1 MPRQEFQRL
10 SGSRHALP
18 SLWHWAESCS
28 ELLYPARVHP
38 EYHALL
44 EEVRGFFEPHSD
56 KPEETPETV
65 LKSLWMRAAGEPAS
79 VSAVNGHPL
88 PSLQAAQMQ
97 ELRILLARKREGAPL
112 AHLTGRQ
119 SFMGLELLAGPEALI
134 PRRETEIVGRAA
146 LAFLASLPDPE
157 LLVIDVCTGSGN
169 LALALA
175 RHEPRARVVA
185 ADISPEAVALA
196 RRNAGFTGLAHRVE
210 FHVGDLF
217 APLERLGL
225 EGKAAL
231 VCCNP
236 PYITSAKVPK
246 LEVEISAHEP
256 ALAFDGGALGLSI
269 LSRLFDEGPALLRPG
284 GALCVEI
291 GLGQG
296 PVLEA
301 RLRRRPWAA
310 RVQAHRDAGGAIR
323 ALQVVRR

>member
-1 MPRQEFQRL
+1 MPLQKFQRL
-10 SGSRHALP
+10 SGSRHALRSP
-18 SLWHWAESCS
+18 WRWAESRS
-28 ELLYPARVHP
+28 ELLYPAQVHP

-65 LKSLWMRAAGEPAS
+65 LKSLWMRAAGQPAS
-79 VSAVNGHPL
+79 VSAINGHAL
-88 PSLQAAQMQ
+88 PSLQAAQMEQ
-97 ELRILLARKREGAPL
+97 LRTLLARKRGGAPL

-134 PRRETEIVGRAA
+134 PRRETEILGRAS

-157 LLVIDVCTGSGN
+157 LLVVDVCTGSGN
-169 LALALA
+169 LALAIA
-175 RHEPRARVVA
+175 HHEPRARVVA

-196 RRNAGFTGLAHRVE
+196 RRNAEFTGLASRVE
-210 FHVGDLF
+210 VHVGDLF

-246 LEVEISAHEP
+246 MDAEISAHEP

-269 LSRLFDEGPALLRPG
+269 VSRLFDEGPALLRAG
-284 GALCVEI
+284 GALCFEI

-296 PVLEA
+296 RVLES
-301 RLRRRPWAA
+301 RLRRRPWVQ
-310 RVQAHRDAGGAIR
+310 RVEAHRDSSGAIR

>member
-1 MPRQEFQRL
+1 
-10 SGSRHALP
+10 
-18 SLWHWAESCS
+18 
-28 ELLYPARVHP
+28 LLYPARVHR

-44 EEVRGFFEPHSD
+44 EEVRNFFEPHPD

-65 LKSLWMRAAGEPAS
+65 LKSLWMRAAGRPAS
-79 VSAVNGHPL
+79 VPAINGHAIPAL
-88 PSLQAAQMQ
+88 DAAQLD
-97 ELRILLARKREGAPL
+97 ELRRLVARKREGAPL

-119 SFMGLELLAGPEALI
+119 SFMGLELIAGPQALI
-134 PRRETEIVGRAA
+134 PRRETEILGRAA
-146 LAFLASLPDPE
+146 LSFLAGFPDAE
-157 LLVIDVCTGSGN
+157 LLVVDVCTGSGN

-175 RHEPRARVVA
+175 HHEPRARVVA
-185 ADISPEAVALA
+185 ADISPDAVALA
-196 RRNAGFTGLAHRVE
+196 RRNAEFTGLAGRVE

-236 PYITSAKVPK
+236 PYITSGKVPK
-246 LEVEISAHEP
+246 LDAEISAHEP

-269 LSRLFDEGPALLRPG
+269 LSRLFDEGPELLRPG

-296 PVLEA
+296 PVLES

-310 RVQAHRDAGGAIR
+310 RVEAHRDASGAIR
-323 ALQVVRR
+323 ALQAVRR